1 MSFLTFFNSGK
12 PIFFPDITYSFY
24 DVWAELFR
32 IPYECQPLDENL
44 CIRKEDYYG
53 ENGGV
58 VFPNPNAPTGV
69 LLPLSDIE
77 DIILHNRDVICIVDE
92 AYIDFGGESALPLID
107 KYDNVLVV
115 QTFSKSRSMAGGRI
129 GYAFGNEKLI
139 RCLNDV
145 KYSFNSY
152 TMDQLTL
159 VNAVAALEDEDYFR
173 ETLGRIVA
181 TRERMKTEL
190 SALGFSM
197 PDSGS
202 NFLFITHERV
212 PARELFAML
221 RERHIYVRYF
231 DKPRIDN
238 WLRVTI
244 GTDQEMDQF
253 IACLKEYLC

>member
-1 MSFLTFFNSGK
+1 
-12 PIFFPDITYSFY
+12 
-24 DVWAELFR
+24 VWAELFR
-32 IPYECQPLDENL
+32 IPYERQPLDERF
-44 CIRKEDYYG
+44 CICKEDYYR

-58 VFPNPNAPTGV
+58 IFPNPNAPTGV
-69 LLPLSDIE
+69 LMPLSEIE
-77 DIILHNRDVICIVDE
+77 DIVRHNQDVICIVDE
-92 AYIDFGGESALPLID
+92 AYIDFGGESALPLIE
-107 KYDNVLVV
+107 KYDNLLVV

-159 VNAVAALEDEDYFR
+159 VNAVVALEDEDYFR

-238 WLRVTI
+238 CLRVTI
-244 GTDQEMDQF
+244 GTDREMDQF